1 MKPTFDFRT
10 GLSERTKYVNIHS
23 MSSDGG
29 QRWTIAAELG
39 AELKVA
45 RLRSSKTYAD
55 VKLALLGG
63 KEKIWRI
70 ESGKGPY
77 KWEHVQAL
85 CAFYGIPPQRTS
97 LFVEMARATEQPDG
111 TWVDS
116 NPARF
121 GLYVLLERR
130 ATHLT
135 SISGD
140 LMNGLLQTAD
150 YHRAMLDAWPLE
162 TATAE
167 AEQMKLRQERQE
179 AFWSRSDL
187 RLDVIMNQAALEHQ
201 VGDQSVMDDQ
211 LRRIRS
217 LAERDGMTL
226 RYIPSSSPPHG
237 GMRGNFTLVRTELG
251 TSVYTEHIEG
261 GRILSNPRILESY
274 VEAARSARAA
284 SRDIR
289 EWQ

>member
-1 MKPTFDFRT
+1 
-10 GLSERTKYVNIHS
+10 
-23 MSSDGG
+23 MSSEGD

-39 AELKVA
+39 AELKAA
-45 RLRSSKTYAD
+45 RLRANRTYAD
-55 VKLALLGG
+55 VKAALLGG

-70 ESGKGPY
+70 ETGKGPY
-77 KWEHVQAL
+77 KWDHIQAL
-85 CAFYGIPPQRTS
+85 CAFYGLLPQRTS
-97 LFVEMARATEQPDG
+97 LLVEMAKATEQPDG

-121 GLYVLLERR
+121 GLYLLLERR
-130 ATHLT
+130 ATSLT
-135 SISGD
+135 AIPGE
-140 LMNGLLQTAD
+140 LVHGLLQTAE

-167 AEQMKLRQERQE
+167 AEQINLRQERQE
-179 AFWSRSDL
+179 AFWNRQDL
-187 RLDVIMNQAALEHQ
+187 HLDVIMSQAALEHQ
-201 VGDQSVMDDQ
+201 VGSQTVMDEQ

-217 LAERDGMTL
+217 LAEREGVTL

-237 GMRGNFTLVRTELG
+237 GMRGTFTVLRTELG
-251 TSVYTEHIEG
+251 TSAYIEQIEG
-261 GRILSNPRILESY
+261 GRILSDPGILKRY
-274 VEAARSARAA
+274 VEAAQSARAA

>member
-1 MKPTFDFRT
+1 
-10 GLSERTKYVNIHS
+10 
-23 MSSDGG
+23 MSPEGD
-29 QRWTIAAELG
+29 QRWSIAAELG
-39 AELKVA
+39 AELKAA
-45 RLRSSKTYAD
+45 RLRAHHTYAD

-70 ESGKGPY
+70 ETGKGPY
-77 KWEHVQAL
+77 KWDHIQAL
-85 CAFYGIPPQRTS
+85 CTFYGIESPRTA

-130 ATHLT
+130 STQLT
-135 SISGD
+135 SIAGD
-140 LMNGLLQTAD
+140 LMNGLLQTAE
-150 YHRAMLDAWPLE
+150 YHRAMLDAWPLD

-167 AEQMKLRQERQE
+167 AEQIKLRQERQE
-179 AFWSRSDL
+179 TFWNRSDS
-187 RLDVIMNQAALEHQ
+187 RLDVIMSQAALEHR
-201 VGDQSVMDDQ
+201 VGSQTVMDEQ
-211 LRRIRS
+211 LRRIRF
-217 LAERDGMTL
+217 LAERKGVNL
-226 RYIPSSSPPHG
+226 RYVPSSSPPHG
-237 GMRGNFTLVRTELG
+237 GMRGNFTLVQTELG

-261 GRILSNPRILESY
+261 GRLLSEPRIIESY
-274 VEAARSARAA
+274 VEAARSAMAA